1 MSFTGVGFPYPLVL
15 EINMGQE
22 EAVFASNTRYIRVL
36 SNGWVYPD
44 HEETAKM
51 VRKGT
56 AEFVVRNGDEWDLWV
71 DASAAPEAPP
81 KKISTPM
88 RRPAPIPAAQPKK
101 AAVDLSNL
109 TGE

>member
-1 MSFTGVGFPYPLVL
+1 
-15 EINMGQE
+15 MGQE
-22 EAVFASNTRYIRVL
+22 EAVFASNIRYIRVL

-71 DASAAPEAPP
+71 DTAAAPEAPP

-88 RRPAPIPAAQPKK
+88 RRPAPTPVAEPKK
-101 AAVDLSNL
+101 AVVDLGNL